1 MLVVVVHVN
10 DVDARTKFWSRS
22 QSVRRRCG
30 SDLHDD
36 NLLVLLLFVVLAVAA
51 VSSCEQEVDG
61 RVRTSERRCF
71 INTTI
76 AILVEVESSSSV
88 PPS

>member
-10 DVDARTKFWSRS
+10 NYDARTQFWSRS

-51 VSSCEQEVDG
+51 VSSCKQEEDG
-61 RVRTSERRCF
+61 RIHTSERRCF

-76 AILVEVESSSSV
+76 AILVESSSSV
-88 PPS
+88 SPS